1 MIFSNPR
8 SMRGLFLCIIAVVK
22 FRAVS
27 LKTGYCV
34 GNHYFCTLIIYRMN
48 EHNYHLDT
56 KLIHAGVEPDPVTGA
71 IMTPIYQTSTY
82 VQAAPGDH
90 KGYEYARTQNPTR
103 TVLQN
108 ALAAIENGKY
118 GLSFG
123 SGMAATDAVMKLLSP
138 GDEVIVSNDLY
149 GGTYRI
155 MTKVFANYGIKFHFI
170 SMHNAAD
177 VAQYINSNTKMIWIE
192 TPTNPLLN
200 VIDIAACAEIAKK
213 HQLILV
219 ADNTFASPYLQTP
232 LDLGADIVLHS
243 ATKYL
248 GGHSDV
254 VHGALV
260 MNDAALEERLRFI
273 QNSCGAV
280 PGPHDCWLVL
290 RGIKTLHV
298 RMQRHCENGE
308 AIAKFLRNHP
318 KVGKVIWVGFEDHPN
333 HDIARK
339 QMRGFGGMISFT
351 LKNDSIEEAV
361 QVLSKT
367 KLFALAESLGGVES
381 LIGHPATMTH
391 ASIPREDRVK
401 NGLVD
406 SLIRLS
412 VGIENVED
420 LKADLQQAIG

>member
-1 MIFSNPR
+1 M
-8 SMRGLFLCIIAVVK
+8 GTK
-22 FRAVS
+22 
-27 LKTGYCV
+27 
-34 GNHYFCTLIIYRMN
+34 NHKLN
-48 EHNYHLDT
+48 T
-56 KLIHAGVEPDPVTGA
+56 KVIHAGVSPDPTTGA

-82 VQAAPGDH
+82 VQAGPGDH

-103 TVLQN
+103 TVLQD
-108 ALAAIENGKY
+108 ALAAIENGQY
-118 GLSFG
+118 GLCFG
-123 SGMAATDAVMKLLSP
+123 SGMAATDAVLKLLSP
-138 GDEVIVSNDLY
+138 GDEVIVCNDLY

-170 SMHNAAD
+170 GMQDAQNIN
-177 VAQYINSNTKMIWIE
+177 QYINSNTKMIWVE
-192 TPTNPLLN
+192 TPTNPMLN
-200 VIDIAACAEIAKK
+200 IIDIEACSTISKK
-213 HQLILV
+213 HNLLLV
-219 ADNTFASPYLQTP
+219 CDNTFASPYLQTP

-254 VHGALV
+254 VLGALIV
-260 MNDAALEERLRFI
+260 NDTNLDERLRFI

-298 RMQRHCENGE
+298 RMQRHCENG
-308 AIAKFLRNHP
+308 AAVAQFLRNHP
-318 KVGKVIWVGFEDHPN
+318 KVGRVIWTGFEDHPN
-333 HDIARK
+333 HDIAKK

-351 LKNDSIEEAV
+351 LKNDSIDEAV
-361 QVLSKT
+361 AVLKKT
-367 KLFALAESLGGVES
+367 ELFALAESLGGVES

-391 ASIPREDRVK
+391 ASIPREERVK

-412 VGIENVED
+412 VGIEDVDD
-420 LKADLQQAIG
+420 LIDDLNQAIG